1 MDLVAF
7 MRSAALA
14 EPYPNPAGGRHWYHG
29 THQEY
34 WSPDEDE
41 DTENDIPRNHK
52 DWVHETE
59 WFENHG
65 NHWNTALGTHWSSEY
80 ETASQ
85 FAGHGQYDNSRIA
98 HAHLHMRNPKHYKSE
113 FEMDGDAVRWAH
125 ANGYKHLPDSDHAHK
140 QWKGGGED
148 AEQIGDDEQT
158 RSGFWADGRQRWQN
172 VPYEQHPY
180 TYEGNDDDRREI
192 SNIDRDDD
200 LDEHE
205 LATKHRAYLGTYL
218 RSHPFREDITRGF
231 KQHLI
236 DKGHDGIIYGN
247 EYEGSARH
255 PCAIP
260 FDDDQ
265 VNLKRWEPIG
275 NHNPQAKQEREQRQQ
290 IPGQQEIVTPQL
302 PDPITWKGW
311 NGKEASKKQDEVDE
325 IMGLLGGPIPRLRT
339 VSEATGEASHV
350 PTPSATTRERPGYF
364 PGEDLTGID
373 KGPKVGW
380 VRVDRLK
387 QLREYDR
394 RGSGANAGSA
404 ENIDRIRASMRQTGM
419 TDPVIL
425 AHDPHS
431 DRAYLC
437 EGNHRLAAAE
447 EEGWPAVPVHVVR
460 AYRSESEKMSHQHY
474 LGAHKVVA
482 DDHGYTPGN
491 LHPRDVLPDSWLHE
505 GDAGLRPKTGSMRPA
520 PKYHKG
526 DDIEAAQEA
535 RRAWQREV
543 KYRLSTGSLS
553 PQEAQE
559 SGYQGNGHDTDS
571 NGDLSWQ
578 HLPEHLYHVT
588 TDVAGVLKHGL
599 QTRSELG
606 QRSGKGL
613 GGGTN
618 DTISFTDDPQ
628 VAGHIL
634 EGLHEF
640 HSVLN
645 GKRTPAEMWDEAQTG
660 QGAARPFHKD
670 LAKMYGSRD
679 GEVTAGLR
687 DVLEGK
693 KTKRTGMVITKAEM
707 HESEPGREWEPHP
720 DSEPYTGATDGV
732 VRHNIWQTDA
742 TDDERRENNAE
753 FFKRFSAFREYAG
766 GRMDPLFFSTDTE
779 GFRKMD
785 PSNFG
790 ILHCKPRPGAQGHP
804 VGSMREWRTCSG
816 DAVDVVHHRKTA
828 ERDYAGGHQ
837 PPSDGSPLH
846 DAGRTFPGLYERP
859 YDYTHGGSRGY
870 AEPYDHESVDVVRRA
885 RGNPEMPVRVYRS
898 LPPHA
903 EQKIHPGDWVALSH
917 SYAAQHGAERGWD
930 EWVEP
935 KDPENIQDHEGW
947 IRRDGDWPVVSAVT
961 KAKHIRDGG
970 NDIIEWGYHGPD
982 VLDDDRQTPTKTAAK
997 AGPIAYHATRAL
1009 HWPPED
1015 QMVHV
1020 GTADA
1025 ALDRAVSTDD
1035 LPSHWDAHEGPAD
1048 SSRWRVHEVKLHGRV
1063 YPHVLTDEQANDLAE
1078 GVNWQARSRDDIQRV
1093 IDGLDLRHAG
1103 LDLPT
1108 HPRGYHVFPYINDTE
1123 GNGALS
1129 YLVHPGAV
1137 RVIRTHDLG
1146 PTSYARTAR
1155 WLPHARIFGPG
1166 HGGLDP
1172 RLFDPKT
1179 KRMIPEVES
1188 VILGDLDAYWGKTY
1202 PDWRNWTRV
1211 YLAGSQASEWY
1222 GNNDFDTLLGVEHK
1236 RLRQAHPEF
1245 ADMLDDDID
1254 TYLTKGLREHLNNEE
1269 WQAPWDGQIWH
1280 RTFYVNPNSWDIR
1293 KIKPYAAYDITRRRW
1308 IVEPVHPP
1316 SDWGPEKLPSAF
1328 WDEAES
1334 IVKQVHAIEAMPE
1347 PMRSGRAAALF
1358 DYLHSDRRRAF
1369 GPHGTGVYDPGN
1381 ATWKYLDLHPDKPL
1395 SILIDLKRRY
1405 EDAVAREATA

>member
-7 MRSAALA
+7 MRSAVLA
-14 EPYPNPAGGRHWYHG
+14 EPYPNPDGGRHWYHG

-34 WSPDEDE
+34 WGPDDDEDP
-41 DTENDIPRNHK
+41 ENDIPRNHK
-52 DWVHETE
+52 DWTGETE

-65 NHWNTALGTHWSSEY
+65 NHWNTALGTHWSSEH
-80 ETASQ
+80 ETATQ
-85 FAGHGQYDNSRIA
+85 FSGNGQYDNSRVA
-98 HAHLHMRNPKHYKSE
+98 HAYLHMRNPKHYKSE
-113 FEMDGDAVRWAH
+113 FDMDGDAVHWAH
-125 ANGYKHLPDSDHAHK
+125 ANGFKHLPDSDHAHEE
-140 QWKGGGED
+140 WKSGGEA
-148 AEQIGDDEQT
+148 AEQIGGEGEQT
-158 RSGFWADGRQRWQN
+158 RAGFRHDGKQQWEG
-172 VPYEQHPY
+172 VPYDRHPY
-180 TYEGNDDDRREI
+180 TDDGNDTDRDEI
-192 SNIDRDDD
+192 SRIDRDDD
-200 LDEHE
+200 MDPEE
-205 LATKHRAYLGTYL
+205 LARTHRAYLGTYL
-218 RSHPFREDITRGF
+218 RSHPFREEITRGF
-231 KQHLI
+231 KKHLI

-275 NHNPQAKQEREQRQQ
+275 NYNPKAKQEREQREEV
-290 IPGQQEIVTPQL
+290 PGQQEIVTPHL
-302 PDPITWKGW
+302 PQPITWTGW
-311 NGKEASKKQDEVDE
+311 NGKEASKKDDEIDE

-339 VSEATGEASHV
+339 VSEATGEAAHV

-394 RGSGANAGSA
+394 RSPDPREGGPGSA

-460 AYRSESEKMSHQHY
+460 AYRSESDKMSHQHY

-491 LHPRDVLPDSWLHE
+491 LHPSEVLPDSWLHE

-520 PKYHKG
+520 PKYHEG
-526 DDIEAAQEA
+526 DDIDAAQEA

-559 SGYQGNGHDTDS
+559 SGYRGNGHDTDS
-571 NGDLSWQ
+571 SGDLSWQ

-618 DTISFTDDPQ
+618 DTISFTDDPK

-660 QGAARPFHKD
+660 EGAARPFHKD
-670 LAKMYGSRD
+670 LAKMYGSKD
-679 GEVTAGLR
+679 GEVTSGLR

-707 HESEPGREWEPHP
+707 HEREPGRKWEPHP

-766 GRMDPLFFSTDTE
+766 GRMDPLFFSTDTD

-785 PSNFG
+785 PGNFG

-846 DAGRTFPGLYERP
+846 QAGDTFPDLYERP
-859 YDYTHGGSRGY
+859 YNYTHGGYRQHAY
-870 AEPYDHESVDVVRRA
+870 DYDHESVDVVRRA
-885 RGNPEMPVRVYRS
+885 KGNPEMPVRVYRS

-947 IRRDGDWPVVSAVT
+947 IRREGDWPVVSAMT
-961 KAKHIRDGG
+961 KAKHVRDGG

-982 VLDDDRQTPTKTAAK
+982 TLDDD
-997 AGPIAYHATRAL
+997 
-1009 HWPPED
+1009 
-1015 QMVHV
+1015 
-1020 GTADA
+1020 
-1025 ALDRAVSTDD
+1025 S
-1035 LPSHWDAHEGPAD
+1035 SH
-1048 SSRWRVHEVKLHGRV
+1048 
-1063 YPHVLTDEQANDLAE
+1063 
-1078 GVNWQARSRDDIQRV
+1078 
-1093 IDGLDLRHAG
+1093 
-1103 LDLPT
+1103 
-1108 HPRGYHVFPYINDTE
+1108 
-1123 GNGALS
+1123 
-1129 YLVHPGAV
+1129 
-1137 RVIRTHDLG
+1137 
-1146 PTSYARTAR
+1146 RTAR
-1155 WLPHARIFGPG
+1155 WLPRARIFGPG

-1179 KRMIPEVES
+1179 KRMVPEVEG
-1188 VILGDLDAYWGKTY
+1188 VILGDLNAYWGKTY

-1236 RLRQAHPEF
+1236 RLRLAHPEF

-1254 TYLTKGLREHLNNEE
+1254 NYLTKGLREHLNNEE
-1269 WQAPWDGQIWH
+1269 WRAPWDGQIWH

-1405 EDAVAREATA
+1405 EDAIAREATA